1 MQYLG
6 DINNEAAC
14 LTIEELND
22 VSEVHVVL
30 QDDVPVDLHK
40 CQGNEEDKVTRRDTL
55 GCPDGFPDCKY
66 IIIHKLWKT
75 NHMKRQEMNSLRAQM
90 GGQLV
95 SVETDKS
102 GSRCLVG
109 LGRGY
114 TEIDR

>member
-1 MQYLG
+1 MQYL
-6 DINNEAAC
+6 DNINNEAAC

-30 QDDVPVDLHK
+30 QDDVPVELHK

-66 IIIHKLWKT
+66 IIIHKLCKT
-75 NHMKRQEMNSLRAQM
+75 NQMKRQEMKM

-102 GSRCLVG
+102 GSRCLLG
-109 LGRGY
+109 SGRGY
-114 TEIDR
+114 TEMDR